1 MSDKVVSFCTCEGKS
16 SLHRS
21 SIYDSNEYKLLSVAY
36 LDIKRNCVYEEKED
50 VNKEHCKNCLDYIKR
65 SDGSYECLIDI
76 LSDTIKDF
84 VKKEKEEKK
93 EFEAIDEHLYNKF
106 NEGK

>member
-36 LDIKRNCVYEEKED
+36 ADIERKCPKENYGD
-50 VNKEHCKNCLDYIKR
+50 DYCKNCIDYIER
-65 SDGSYECLIDI
+65 YSGSHECLLDV
-76 LSDTIKDF
+76 LSDVITDF

-93 EFEAIDEHLYNKF
+93 EFDAIDEHLYNKF